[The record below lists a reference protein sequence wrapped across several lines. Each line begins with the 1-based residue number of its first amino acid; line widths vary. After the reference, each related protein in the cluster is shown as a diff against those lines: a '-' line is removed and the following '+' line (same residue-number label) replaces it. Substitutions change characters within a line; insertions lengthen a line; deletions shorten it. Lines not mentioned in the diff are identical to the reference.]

1 MRFIGKV
8 LAVAV
13 LASLVLTPMLAV
25 ASDDLPASPRT
36 VHHESGVRHQPAR
49 AWRTLPAAVV
59 ALVDLRRAGS
69 PAPLELVE
77 STRVPSPLVR
87 SPFVPPRG

>member
-1 MRFIGKV
+1 MRFIGKA

-25 ASDDLPASPRT
+25 ASDDLSASPRT
-36 VHHESGVRHQPAR
+36 VHHESGVRQPAR

-59 ALVDLRRAGS
+59 APVDLRRAGS
-69 PAPLELVE
+69 LAPLELVE

>member
-1 MRFIGKV
+1 MRVIGKA

-13 LASLVLTPMLAV
+13 LASLVLTPMLAL
-25 ASDDLPASPRT
+25 ASDDLSASPRAA
-36 VHHESGVRHQPAR
+36 HHESGVGHQPAR

-59 ALVDLRRAGS
+59 APVDLPPAGS
-69 PAPLELVE
+69 LAPLELVE